1 MLTVSHV
8 TKRYHKVVANDDI
21 SFVLPDGQI
30 GILLGPNGAGKS
42 TIIKCI
48 IGFLK
53 YRGMITINGQ
63 ANKSISAK
71 RFVGYIPEIPS
82 LYPNLTVDEHMEFIA
97 RAYKL
102 TDYKEYKEELLARF
116 DLADKKKKFGDELSK
131 GMQQKLSICC
141 GLLPKP
147 KLILFDEPMIGLDP
161 HAIKELKKLF
171 VELKEEGCSLLI
183 STHMIDSIEELWD
196 TTYIMK
202 GGKIAAAV
210 ERKEVTDGTKTL
222 EDIFFEITEGE
233 TENHEEN
240 DDNEVNDND
249 EVEKEV

>member
-1 MLTVSHV
+1 MLSVTHV
-8 TKRYHKVVANDDI
+8 TKKYHKVVANDDI
-21 SFVLPDGQI
+21 NFELPDGQI

-53 YRGMITINGQ
+53 YQGMIQIDGL
-63 ANKSISAK
+63 ANKSLSAK
-71 RFVGYIPEIPS
+71 KIMGYVPEIPS
-82 LYPNLTVDEHMEFIA
+82 LYPNLTVNEHMEFIA

-102 TDYKEYKEELLARF
+102 TDYEDYKEELLARF
-116 DLADKKKKFGDELSK
+116 DLDDKKNKFGDELSK

-141 GLLPKP
+141 GLLPRP

-161 HAIKELKKLF
+161 HAIKELKKMF
-171 VELKEEGCSLLI
+171 VELKEQGCSLLV

-202 GGKIAAAV
+202 DGRIAAVVQKTDV
-210 ERKEVTDGTKTL
+210 EDGSKKL
-222 EDIFFEITEGE
+222 EDIFFEITEGSE
-233 TENHEEN
+233 TESAEAEAAVTEE
-240 DDNEVNDND
+240 
-249 EVEKEV
+249 EKEV